1 MKGPGGT
8 ITLFAFE
15 PGKGLGTHTSPS
27 DAVVLVTEGALIVTV
42 DGSHATATAGTI
54 VRLPG
59 GVPHALEAIEPT
71 RMVLVVLGSPREL

>member
-1 MKGPGGT
+1 VSQ
-8 ITLFAFE
+8 FA
-15 PGKGLGTHTSPS
+15 
-27 DAVVLVTEGALIVTV
+27 EGALIVTV